1 MNQID
6 LKNKNAD
13 ITGAAQGFGYAIAK
27 RLALSGANLILIDKD
42 ESELN
47 IAKESKE
54 IKDNVSDS
62 YSVDIT
68 NFDKVKSTINTIVNN
83 LQ

>member
-6 LKNKNAD
+6 LKNKNAV

-27 RLALSGANLILIDKD
+27 RFALSGANLILIDKD

-54 IKDNVSDS
+54 NPLFI
-62 YSVDIT
+62 IT
-68 NFDKVKSTINTIVNN
+68 DLKESRK
-83 LQ
+83 L